1 MRHGPTCI
9 PYYDSCN
16 PDMKFSQEG
25 DTFFCCRIN
34 TKTGEVRRQCL
45 FAQSNDHPRVNPSFY
60 SRPTR
65 YCYVNM
71 CMSDDADLSN
81 PPQVGQQSD
90 PPAAAAPVPVASNI
104 VPAPAFLGKTWQS
117 IPDEVLTPTA
127 SSEES
132 DFSWT
137 TRASANASSMLPTE
151 LPIGLPR
158 VHAYQ
163 VRDTTPYTEVPLPV
177 GGVPV
182 EPTTPF
188 RQSILTAKDR
198 LSKLSRLDFSTLSMS
213 LDIPWDQ
220 DDQQDQGSQAESG
233 DPTPFSS
240 LSTFATVDSS
250 MEEDDTFPVTANKVQ
265 GKKAGSTREMGSL
278 EWLNLSSGPP
288 KANSPTICPLT
299 LLFIHMC
306 AEYGRLITQP
316 KLADPTSQTT
326 TLCAQTCCSTL
337 YLSIS
342 ARPPPCSPCN

>member
-1 MRHGPTCI
+1 
-9 PYYDSCN
+9 
-16 PDMKFSQEG
+16 
-25 DTFFCCRIN
+25 
-34 TKTGEVRRQCL
+34 
-45 FAQSNDHPRVNPSFY
+45 
-60 SRPTR
+60 
-65 YCYVNM
+65 
-71 CMSDDADLSN
+71 MSDDADLSN

-90 PPAAAAPVPVASNI
+90 PPAAAPVPEASNI

-117 IPDEVLTPTA
+117 IPDEVLVPTA
-127 SSEES
+127 SSAES

-151 LPIGLPR
+151 LPLPR

-220 DDQQDQGSQAESG
+220 DDQQDQKSQTESG
-233 DPTPFSS
+233 DPSPESFSS

-288 KANSPTICPLT
+288 KANPSTICPLI
-299 LLFIHMC
+299 LLLMHC
-306 AEYGRLITQP
+306 
-316 KLADPTSQTT
+316 
-326 TLCAQTCCSTL
+326 
-337 YLSIS
+337 IS
-342 ARPPPCSPCN
+342 